1 MNIVPWSSP
10 EEWLHVY
17 HCLRDN
23 QLDDALVLI
32 SGWKRRMGSDS
43 PTGILATH
51 AILVGLEAIREKGE
65 SPETIFCAAGCL
77 TQAIGLMVERLRF
90 VFGIDYLIN
99 YEITYNQMRHRLDS

>member
-1 MNIVPWSSP
+1 MGV
-10 EEWLHVY
+10 ELEVLHQGQ
-17 HCLRDN
+17 LRE
-23 QLDDALVLI
+23 LDDEALVLI

-43 PTGILATH
+43 PTGVLATH

-90 VFGIDYLIN
+90 VFAS
-99 YEITYNQMRHRLDS
+99 IT

>member
-43 PTGILATH
+43 PTGVLATH

-99 YEITYNQMRHRLDS
+99 HETTYNQMRHRL

>member
-23 QLDDALVLI
+23 QLDEALVLI

-43 PTGILATH
+43 PTGVLATH

-65 SPETIFCAAGCL
+65 SPGTIFCAAGCL

-90 VFGIDYLIN
+90 VFHLDYVIMK
-99 YEITYNQMRHRLDS
+99 YVIVR